1 MNRVYGS
8 ILSTAADLGEV
19 VPAAGRLIVCASG
32 CAASSVPVVAEALP
46 ALLLG
51 AARRPLRDPPQLAA
65 ASCPFSAG
73 RGEWQR
79 GLFFRR
85 VG

>member
-32 CAASSVPVVAEALP
+32 CAARSVPVVSEALP

-51 AARRPLRDPPQLAA
+51 AARRALWDTHQVAA
-65 ASCPFSAG
+65 AFGSFLAG
-73 RGEWQR
+73 VGKW
-79 GLFFRR
+79 LVAVALRR
-85 VG
+85 D